1 LIADP
6 STSAALLA
14 WFEGRERN
22 VPWRTE
28 RNPYRV
34 WVAEVMAQ
42 QTRLDTVLPY
52 YGRFIERF
60 PDIASLAGAELD
72 QVLKSWEG
80 LGYYARARHLHSAA
94 REVVE
99 RYGGELP
106 RDPGQLR
113 ELAGIGAYTA
123 GAIASLAF
131 GMPEPAVDGNAR
143 RVLSRL
149 FDLADPNPAVLDEAA
164 RALLAPCP
172 DSAARINQA
181 IMDLGGAVCTPR
193 RPDCPACPV
202 RGECLALGRDT
213 VSERPPTLPRRTL
226 PHQEVAVG
234 VVWRDGRV
242 LIARRPEAALLGGL
256 WEFPGGKIEPG
267 ESPAETVVR
276 ELREELEIDVRTGE
290 LIARIDHAY
299 SHFRV
304 TLHAHHAEWVA
315 GEPRPRAATAW
326 LWADPTELAEFAF
339 PKASQRII
347 AAIGGTIDG
356 AIEGG

>member
-1 LIADP
+1 MIADP
-6 STSAALLA
+6 STSTALLE
-14 WFEGRERN
+14 WFEGRERD

-28 RNPYRV
+28 RDPYRV

-60 PDIASLAGAELD
+60 PDIESLADARLD

-80 LGYYARARHLHSAA
+80 LGYYARARNLHSAA
-94 REVVE
+94 REVVA
-99 RYGGELP
+99 RYGGQLP
-106 RDPGQLR
+106 RDPVLLR
-113 ELAGIGAYTA
+113 ELPGIGPYTA

-131 GMPEPAVDGNAR
+131 GIPEPAVDGNAR

-149 FDLADPNPAVLDEAA
+149 FDLADPNPGALDEAA
-164 RALLAPCP
+164 RALLAACP

-193 RPDCPACPV
+193 KPDCPACPV
-202 RGECLALGRDT
+202 REQCLALGRNT
-213 VSERPPTLPRRTL
+213 VSARPPTRPRRPL

-242 LIARRPEAALLGGL
+242 LITRRPENALLGGL

-315 GEPRPRAATAW
+315 GEPQLRAATAW
-326 LWADPTELAEFAF
+326 LWADPAQLSKFAF
-339 PKASQRII
+339 PKASQQII
-347 AAIGGTIDG
+347 AAIDVATDAG
-356 AIEGG
+356 